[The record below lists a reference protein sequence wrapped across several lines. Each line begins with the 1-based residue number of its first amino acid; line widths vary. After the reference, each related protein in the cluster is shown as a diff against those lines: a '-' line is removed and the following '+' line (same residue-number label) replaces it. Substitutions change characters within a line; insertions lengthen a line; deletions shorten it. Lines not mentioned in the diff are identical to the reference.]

1 MLFNLLTFCSWF
13 PGGGPA
19 VLTNYT
25 PLEETIVTLTEPV
38 DITGLLGVYENETEV
53 DDVAEPTPGPSGIA
67 SQVITD
73 SNVVVTLDEGTPEEQ
88 EMTIPIVS
96 MDHTYSSE
104 LPPFLIEDTDA
115 QDGGSRHEVVHGHS
129 RRSEERRILPDMLQ
143 IQANIKIPLKQL
155 VSSVKDIASALQTI
169 AGVIKDK
176 A

>member
-1 MLFNLLTFCSWF
+1 MGGT
-13 PGGGPA
+13 GGGPA

-25 PLEETIVTLTEPV
+25 PLEETILTLTEPV

-73 SNVVVTLDEGTPEEQ
+73 SKVVVTLDEGTPEEQ

-104 LPPFLIEDTDA
+104 LPPFLIEDSDA

-143 IQANIKIPLKQL
+143 IQEIHLKQL
-155 VSSVKDIASALQTI
+155 VSSVKDIASALQTF

>member
-1 MLFNLLTFCSWF
+1 MGGT
-13 PGGGPA
+13 GGGPA
-19 VLTNYT
+19 VFTNYT
-25 PLEETIVTLTEPV
+25 PLEETILTLTEPV

-53 DDVAEPTPGPSGIA
+53 DDVAEPTHGPSGIA
-67 SQVITD
+67 SQAITD
-73 SNVVVTLDEGTPEEQ
+73 SKVVVTLDEGTPEEQ
-88 EMTIPIVS
+88 EMTISIVS

-104 LPPFLIEDTDA
+104 LPPFLIEDSDA
-115 QDGGSRHEVVHGHS
+115 QDGGSRHSHS

-143 IQANIKIPLKQL
+143 IQANIEIHLKQL

>member
-1 MLFNLLTFCSWF
+1 MGGT
-13 PGGGPA
+13 GGGPA
-19 VLTNYT
+19 VFTNYT
-25 PLEETIVTLTEPV
+25 PLEETILTLTEPV

-53 DDVAEPTPGPSGIA
+53 DEPTHGPSGIA
-67 SQVITD
+67 SQAITD
-73 SNVVVTLDEGTPEEQ
+73 SKVVVTLDEGTPEEQ
-88 EMTIPIVS
+88 EMTISIVS

-104 LPPFLIEDTDA
+104 LPPFLIEDSDA
-115 QDGGSRHEVVHGHS
+115 QDGGSRHSHS

-143 IQANIKIPLKQL
+143 IQANIEIHLKQL